1 MAIQPSLGRSASEI
15 SYEGCVVQLPRYEL
29 PPPWIP
35 KRERLRHPDY
45 NNDLNRFL
53 PRTVH
58 LHKPPSGQLGFNI
71 RGGRAS
77 QLGIYVSKVLR
88 GSDSER
94 VGLKEGDQV
103 LVVNGTDFQDIDH
116 AKAVQ
121 ILKSATDIT
130 MKVRYFPYGFRKQ
143 LERNA

>member
-1 MAIQPSLGRSASEI
+1 MNALSALPMVE
-15 SYEGCVVQLPRYEL
+15 LPRYEP

-58 LHKPPSGQLGFNI
+58 LLKPPGGQLGFNI

-77 QLGIYVSKVLR
+77 QLGIYISKVLR
-88 GSDSER
+88 GSDAER
-94 VGLKEGDQV
+94 VGLREGDQV
-103 LVVNGTDFQDIDH
+103 LAVNAVDFQDIEH
-116 AKAVQ
+116 AKAVEV
-121 ILKSATDIT
+121 LKSSTEIT
-130 MKVRYFPYGFRKQ
+130 MRVRFFPYGFRRQ
-143 LERNA
+143 TERNT